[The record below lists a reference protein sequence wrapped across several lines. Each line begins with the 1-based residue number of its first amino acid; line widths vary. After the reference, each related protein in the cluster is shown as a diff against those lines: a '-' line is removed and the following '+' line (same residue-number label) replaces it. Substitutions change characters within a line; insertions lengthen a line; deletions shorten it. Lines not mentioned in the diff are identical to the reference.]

1 MRKAA
6 SIIGIALVMVGLLG
20 ALVLPAAGQA
30 SRTRFDWVI
39 VDRLTVGTEGAA
51 INGDLSATGDLAVTG
66 DSTLTGDLT
75 TSADASIADTFNI
88 AAQTS
93 VTVTQSGTLTPTG
106 SYQPIT
112 AGGNLSFG
120 NIAAGEAGDV
130 LTLINLSNT
139 TITITDTGTL
149 KLSGNAEL
157 GQYDSLLLWSD
168 GTNWVEV
175 AQANN

>member
-6 SIIGIALVMVGLLG
+6 TAVGIALVMVVLLG
-20 ALVLPAAGQA
+20 ALTLPVDGQA
-30 SRTRFDWVI
+30 SRTRFDWVL
-39 VDRLTVGTEGAA
+39 VDRLTVGTAGATV
-51 INGDLSATGDLAVTG
+51 NGDLSATGDFAVTG

-75 TSADASIADTFNI
+75 TSADASFADTLNI

-93 VTVTQSGTLTPTG
+93 VTMTQSGTLTPTG

-112 AGGNLSFG
+112 AAGNLSFG
-120 NIAAGEAGDV
+120 DITAGTAGGV

-149 KLSGNAEL
+149 KLSGNAAL
-157 GQYDSLLLWSD
+157 SQYDALILWSD

-175 AQANN
+175 SQADN